1 VRKTPDRRG
10 HTPGNT
16 RRTLADAFA
25 TITPAPVRPGVTYP
39 EPRVLRRALYSWAF
53 NTKAW
58 LREQANRL
66 IEQSMQE
73 WDRVSQGAE
82 SEG

>member
-1 VRKTPDRRG
+1 ME
-10 HTPGNT
+10 
-16 RRTLADAFA
+16 
-25 TITPAPVRPGVTYP
+25 APFCHYANFLDGV
-39 EPRVLRRALYSWAF
+39 
-53 NTKAW
+53 
-58 LREQANRL
+58 REQADRL